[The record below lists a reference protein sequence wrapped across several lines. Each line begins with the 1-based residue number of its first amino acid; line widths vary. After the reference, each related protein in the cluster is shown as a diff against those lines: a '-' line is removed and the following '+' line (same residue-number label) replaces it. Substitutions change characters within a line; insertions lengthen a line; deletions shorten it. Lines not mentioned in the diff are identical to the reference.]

1 MSTFLDASRHSFLP
15 KFMSSSG
22 SSQSINMKKP
32 PSMTSEVRSGAR
44 ERYFFHFFDQKFIEK
59 YANFFRLSSPAP
71 PKLAPKSV
79 SKFRGKVFK

>member
-1 MSTFLDASRHSFLP
+1 
-15 KFMSSSG
+15 
-22 SSQSINMKKP
+22 
-32 PSMTSEVRSGAR
+32 MTSEVRSGAR